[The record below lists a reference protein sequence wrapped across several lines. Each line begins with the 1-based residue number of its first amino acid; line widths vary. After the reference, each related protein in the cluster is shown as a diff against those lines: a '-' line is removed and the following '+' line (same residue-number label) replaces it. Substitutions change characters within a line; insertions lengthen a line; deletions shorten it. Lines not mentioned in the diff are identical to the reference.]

1 MEATVS
7 SKFIA
12 AHKEEKLLLRMSPW
26 ILSVSLLGLTA
37 CSDDGGSV
45 AACVDNQSKMVSEKE
60 LSKLVKDGAYRGPC
74 DLMEN
79 RVSFGD
85 GYVQTIVHKNPDGSL
100 KAIGVTVD
108 QAAMDT
114 LPMVPTNDGQT
125 CWDKNGDGTT
135 DPEKECNGGHERVLW
150 FPKIKDMPFQ
160 WIMFNWQGRG
170 HGPLGAFDKGHF
182 DLHFFMQD
190 FVARNFIRTGPCG
203 VYTDC
208 NDYAKAIKDPPAPF
222 YPLGFENQKGVSG
235 RMGNHLAD
243 IAEPPFT
250 AGSTFTQAFVYGAY
264 DGHLTYFETVV
275 EGNFIKSKPDE
286 CRPIKAPPAMEVS
299 ALYPTQYCTRY
310 RADKGDY
317 LMTFEDFEFRNAP
330 N

>member
-1 MEATVS
+1 MFHRLST
-7 SKFIA
+7 
-12 AHKEEKLLLRMSPW
+12 W
-26 ILSVSLLGLTA
+26 ILGVALLGMA
-37 CSDDGGSV
+37 GCSDDGETV
-45 AACVDNQSKMVSEKE
+45 DACVDGKAKKVSEKE
-60 LSKLVKDGAYRGPC
+60 LSKLLKDGAYRGMC

-85 GYVQTIVHKNPDGSL
+85 GYVQSIVQKNPDGSV

-114 LPMVPTNDGQT
+114 LPMLPNLPTNDGQT
-125 CWDKNGDGTT
+125 CWDTNNDGVT

-150 FPKIKDMPFQ
+150 FPKMKDVPFQ

-170 HGPLGAFDKGHF
+170 HGPIGAFDKGHF

-190 FVARNFIRTGPCG
+190 FVKRNFIRTGPCG

-222 YPLGFENQKGVSG
+222 YPTGFENQKGVSA

-243 IAEPPFT
+243 IAESPFN
-250 AGSTFTQAFVYGAY
+250 GEPFTQAFVYGAY
-264 DGHLTYFETVV
+264 DGHITYFETVV
-275 EGNFIKSKPDE
+275 EGGFAKSKPAED
-286 CRPIKAPPAMEVS
+286 CRVIKAPPAMEVS
-299 ALYPTQYCTRY
+299 GLYPTRYCFRY
-310 RADKGDY
+310 REDRGDY
-317 LMTFEDFEFRNAP
+317 LMTLEDFEYRTAP

>member
-1 MEATVS
+1 
-7 SKFIA
+7 
-12 AHKEEKLLLRMSPW
+12 
-26 ILSVSLLGLTA
+26 
-37 CSDDGGSV
+37 
-45 AACVDNQSKMVSEKE
+45 
-60 LSKLVKDGAYRGPC
+60 
-74 DLMEN
+74 
-79 RVSFGD
+79 
-85 GYVQTIVHKNPDGSL
+85 
-100 KAIGVTVD
+100 
-108 QAAMDT
+108 
-114 LPMVPTNDGQT
+114 
-125 CWDKNGDGTT
+125 
-135 DPEKECNGGHERVLW
+135 
-150 FPKIKDMPFQ
+150 
-160 WIMFNWQGRG
+160 
-170 HGPLGAFDKGHF
+170 
-182 DLHFFMQD
+182 MQD